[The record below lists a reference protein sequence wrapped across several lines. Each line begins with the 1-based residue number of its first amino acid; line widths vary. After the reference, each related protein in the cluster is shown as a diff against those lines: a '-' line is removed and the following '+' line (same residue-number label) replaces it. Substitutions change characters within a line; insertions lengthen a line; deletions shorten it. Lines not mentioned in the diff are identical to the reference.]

1 MGEDLRG
8 HIEHKV
14 LKSVQYRYLNDK
26 GIAVLDPLTEYKKKL
41 QHEKELGYKRFL
53 ETVLSKEIKDLE
65 KSIQELPPDEA

>member
-1 MGEDLRG
+1 MVLSVRNVKMGEDLRG

-41 QHEKELGYKRFL
+41 
-53 ETVLSKEIKDLE
+53 
-65 KSIQELPPDEA
+65 